1 MALPISLIITT
12 LLLGLIIF
20 LAYLFL
26 NKLVNKPQQ
35 YSNQN
40 IQNQS
45 QENNNPNNN
54 NNQEQQN
61 NQEQLNNQNNQNIQ
75 NNDPPQNIPIEDNYI
90 PPENNNINQ
99 NPDQFKK
106 LTKKEQI
113 KMLKKQEKAE
123 HRENM
128 RLMLEEKKRREQEKE
143 KQLLLKEKMKEEEQ
157 KQLEEE
163 LKRVQEEQKKKE
175 DEEYNKWKDMIKVG
189 EEGEEKMDFTK
200 EEIINKFLDY
210 IKIRKVISLEDISG
224 TFKLSPNEIV
234 MKLNQFEKEGRIMGI
249 IDDRGKYIYLTEK
262 EMGLIEKM
270 FINRGRISKADLI
283 KECNRII
290 RFEPTEEDKVKIAE
304 EQQKTLKEL
313 EEELN
318 VKK

>member
-20 LAYLFL
+20 LAYLLL
-26 NKLVNKPQQ
+26 NKLVDKPQQ
-35 YSNQN
+35 YSAQN
-40 IQNQS
+40 TQNSS
-45 QENNNPNNN
+45 QNNN
-54 NNQEQQN
+54 NVNNNDNQN
-61 NQEQLNNQNNQNIQ
+61 DHNNQNN
-75 NNDPPQNIPIEDNYI
+75 DNIPNNNPPPNPQFEDNYI

-106 LTKKEQI
+106 LTKREQI

-143 KQLLLKEKMKEEEQ
+143 KELLLKEKMKEEEQ
-157 KQLEEE
+157 KKIEDE
-163 LKRVQEEQKKKE
+163 LKRVQEEQKKKD
-175 DEEYNKWKDMIKVG
+175 DEEYSKWKDMIKVG

-200 EEIINKFLDY
+200 EEIVNKFLDY

-224 TFKLSPNEIV
+224 TFKLSPNDIV

-249 IDDRGKYIYLTEK
+249 IDDRGKYIYITDK
-262 EMGLIEKM
+262 EMGSIEKM

-304 EQQKTLKEL
+304 EQHKTLKEL
-313 EEELN
+313 EDELN